1 MYKWINMIVKQKR
14 WGKKVVYIRN
24 WKNVNEM
31 YVQKAT
37 FYLDFNWVKSWS
49 AELAE
54 MNRGK
59 RGAPYQFPNS
69 LINLQAVWLNFFSY
83 RGAEEI
89 TRKFVLFR
97 LLPEYNDYST
107 IQLRVV
113 DLSLDFP

>member
-1 MYKWINMIVKQKR
+1 
-14 WGKKVVYIRN
+14 
-24 WKNVNEM
+24 
-31 YVQKAT
+31 
-37 FYLDFNWVKSWS
+37 
-49 AELAE
+49 